1 MSLGTRWESY
11 DLIFQKTRKKKTKK
25 NIKVGTLIHIA
36 YLGERVDD
44 ILMEAKSKIYL
55 TQTNLFI

>member
-25 NIKVGTLIHIA
+25 TSR
-36 YLGERVDD
+36 LG
-44 ILMEAKSKIYL
+44 L
-55 TQTNLFI
+55 